1 MAEIMKP
8 LTVLSVLL
16 LCLTFIG
23 VRHQVLGSHF
33 THIDDLIPAAH
44 ILATPEDP
52 SEFSERLHIYLE
64 KRGHDLPESASNVI
78 QTSYPVIRPFV
89 VAYTISLWSTYAPGQ
104 FLLTS
109 LLVNHGQ
116 DYEEILYWSRFP
128 SFLCAALSL
137 IILLMLYRE
146 FFRSEELPYVLVG
159 ISLISF
165 SWMHIVYSIFSGSY
179 AAGILAIL
187 LAFLLFFKTLS
198 KSIISNKESFILGIS
213 LSGLMFLNYQL
224 VFFITGFYLGLLHSM
239 NWSLTR
245 FLKSYLISIV
255 TVITSFAALYFV
267 FLAKWMGRGVGYP
280 WETDFIFNLP
290 SEGIFEAF
298 KYFTEFF
305 LKNIYLVFKSLVG
318 FANFEW
324 MIVSL
329 FTFICILLFL
339 TGIIS
344 LVKSRISKERSFGI
358 FLSSVLGVWFCLVA
372 LQMLSLSPDRH
383 SLVLLTIILF
393 YVPIGL
399 KYFVIRILNN
409 NIYCKYI
416 ACFALVFTIIIPFSN
431 LYSKPVFFSPRI
443 PYIRKG

>member
-1 MAEIMKP
+1 
-8 LTVLSVLL
+8 
-16 LCLTFIG
+16 
-23 VRHQVLGSHF
+23 
-33 THIDDLIPAAH
+33 
-44 ILATPEDP
+44 
-52 SEFSERLHIYLE
+52 
-64 KRGHDLPESASNVI
+64 
-78 QTSYPVIRPFV
+78 
-89 VAYTISLWSTYAPGQ
+89 
-104 FLLTS
+104 
-109 LLVNHGQ
+109 
-116 DYEEILYWSRFP
+116 
-128 SFLCAALSL
+128 
-137 IILLMLYRE
+137 
-146 FFRSEELPYVLVG
+146 
-159 ISLISF
+159 
-165 SWMHIVYSIFSGSY
+165 
-179 AAGILAIL
+179 
-187 LAFLLFFKTLS
+187 
-198 KSIISNKESFILGIS
+198 
-213 LSGLMFLNYQL
+213 
-224 VFFITGFYLGLLHSM
+224 LHSM

-255 TVITSFAALYFV
+255 AVITSFAALYFV
-267 FLAKWMGRGVGYP
+267 FLSKWMGRGVGYP

-298 KYFTEFF
+298 RYCMVFF
-305 LKNIYLVFKSLVG
+305 LKNTYLVFKSIVG

-372 LQMLSLSPDRH
+372 LQMHSLSPDRH

-416 ACFALVFTIIIPFSN
+416 ACFAL
-431 LYSKPVFFSPRI
+431 
-443 PYIRKG
+443 